1 MNVIIIGCS
10 RLGARLA
17 TELDRRGETV
27 TVVDVDPTSF
37 RRLAETFDGETIVGT
52 GIDEDVLM
60 SARIDRCDLFVAATN
75 GDNRNIMAAQLAH
88 TTFEVPTV
96 VCRIYDPVR
105 AETYRTLGI
114 TTICP
119 TVEMAD
125 LVLKAADL
133 QPIMK
138 G

>member
-17 TELDRRGETV
+17 TELDRRGESV
-27 TVVDVDPTSF
+27 TIVDVDPTSF
-37 RRLAETFDGETIVGT
+37 RRLGDSFNGETLVGT

-60 SARIDRCDLFVAATN
+60 SARIDKCDLFISATN

-88 TTFEVPTV
+88 TTFEVPKV

-105 AETYRTLGI
+105 ADTYRKLGI
-114 TTICP
+114 NTICP

-133 QPIMK
+133 EPMVK